1 MTFSQLC
8 SATCAFV
15 LALSMSGCADSDD
28 PNNRRPK
35 VAISL
40 LVDLSETWHNAANDS
55 LNRRVLT
62 TVGNSIAGASNQLP
76 KPISIRFHAI
86 GDESLGRE
94 PICSATY
101 RPSAFALRAA
111 QADLITE
118 REKFHRYVAIDC
130 PEMLI
135 ALPVEGSTEIAAAII
150 TADRALQLTKKGA
163 DRLFVI
169 LSDFKE
175 ESPVDIDFR
184 GVDLTGS
191 RFLLIYRTLDE
202 DRAAP
207 AEQKSK
213 LRAWDRRLSNLGA
226 TVQVI
231 DENAVLSS
239 PKDFESFLKAFPS
252 D

>member
-1 MTFSQLC
+1 MISFRLRWALC
-8 SATCAFV
+8 ILGTAAF
-15 LALSMSGCADSDD
+15 LGGCAESDD

-35 VAISL
+35 IAISL
-40 LVDLSETWHNAANDS
+40 LVDLSETWHNAANDE

-101 RPSAFALRAA
+101 RPSAFALRAE

-118 REKFHRYVAIDC
+118 RDKFQRYVATDC

-163 DRLFVI
+163 DRLFIV

-175 ESPVDIDFR
+175 ESPIDIDFR

-191 RFLLIYRTLDE
+191 RFLLVYRTLAE
-202 DRAAP
+202 DRASP
-207 AEQKSK
+207 VEQKSK
-213 LRAWDRRLSNLGA
+213 LRAWNRRLSDLGA
-226 TVQVI
+226 EVLVI

-239 PKDFESFLKAFPS
+239 PKDFESFLKVFPS
-252 D
+252 E